1 MTEIPP
7 FNHPWTISGQGTMAL
22 DILDQIGR
30 VDAFLVAV
38 GGCGL
43 ILVAAKSIDSSI
55 KVFGAGPDTVAS
67 LREGKLRGPSDPSS
81 TSICDALR
89 VGTGPVC
96 WEHVSSGCDGIITV
110 PNLSTIEAMRFLI
123 NELKGR

>member
-1 MTEIPP
+1 M
-7 FNHPWTISGQGTMAL
+7 H
-22 DILDQIGR
+22 
-30 VDAFLVAV
+30 FLSLW

-43 ILVAAKSIDSSI
+43 KSGVIVAAKSIDSSI
-55 KVFGAGPDTVAS
+55 KVFCAGPAALDETAAS
-67 LREGKLRGPSDPSS
+67 LREGTLRGPSDPSS
-81 TSICDALR
+81 ASICDALR